1 MSARGSEVAEEEGD
15 GKEVEGLV
23 VVVKGS
29 RVERRGDAPGSM
41 SGGRRMCM
49 VRGDEL
55 LLPVWRVE
63 E

>member
-1 MSARGSEVAEEEGD
+1 MSTRGSEVVEVDGD
-15 GKEVEGLV
+15 GKEGEGLV

-41 SGGRRMCM
+41 SGGKRFCM
-49 VRGDEL
+49 ARGDEL
-55 LLPVWRVE
+55 LPPVWRKE